1 MSFQY
6 VIDNA
11 ETLQVNTSKI
21 VASTQARDG
30 TVRSVSRG
38 GQVWTFTVKLPDGP
52 RWSDERQDIAKIAA
66 LDRVANANIQVN
78 TAGQNYVYGYQGN
91 VANTS
96 AVTASWTTGN
106 TITLTGGQ
114 AGSGYNFRAGDILQ
128 LGSAGKVYMV
138 VADVA
143 SGNNTVTLN
152 RPLIDAAGNATLR
165 LGNAC
170 TWNVVCTSMPDWTI
184 FGYNQVQWSGPFVF
198 VENLA

>member
-1 MSFQY
+1 M
-6 VIDNA
+6 
-11 ETLQVNTSKI
+11 
-21 VASTQARDG
+21 
-30 TVRSVSRG
+30 RSVSRG

-52 RWSDERQDIAKIAA
+52 RYSDERKDIARIAA

-78 TAGQNYVYGYQGN
+78 TAGQSYIYGYQGN
-91 VANTS
+91 AANTS

-128 LGSAGKVYMV
+128 LGTTGKVYQV

-143 SGNNTVTLN
+143 AGNNTVTLN
-152 RPLIDAAGNATLR
+152 RALIDSAGNATLR
-165 LGNAC
+165 IGTAC
-170 TWNVVCTSMPDWTI
+170 TWNVICTQLPDWTV
-184 FGYNQVQWSGPFVF
+184 FGYDQVQWSGPFVF

>member
-11 ETLQVNTSKI
+11 ETLQVNTAKI

-52 RWSDERQDIAKIAA
+52 RYSDERKDIARIAA

-78 TAGQNYVYGYQGN
+78 TAGQSYIYGYQGN
-91 VANTS
+91 AANTS

-128 LGSAGKVYMV
+128 LGTTGKVYQV

-143 SGNNTVTLN
+143 AGNNTVTLN
-152 RPLIDAAGNATLR
+152 RALIDSAGNATLR
-165 LGNAC
+165 IGTAC
-170 TWNVVCTSMPDWTI
+170 TWNVICTQLPDWTV
-184 FGYNQVQWSGPFVF
+184 FGYDQVQWSGPFVF